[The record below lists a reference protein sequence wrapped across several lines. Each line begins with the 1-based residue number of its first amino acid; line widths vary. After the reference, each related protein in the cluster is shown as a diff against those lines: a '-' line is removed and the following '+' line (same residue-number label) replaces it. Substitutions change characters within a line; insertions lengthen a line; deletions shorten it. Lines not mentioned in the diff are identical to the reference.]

1 MVSNAVIIS
10 WYTILISIVTF
21 PLMIAI
27 LMRVK
32 YKTKFS
38 PFLLGL
44 LVYFSFGVFATS
56 VVNTLFISENRPTY
70 SFLTGN
76 VVTYSLYFA
85 VVTGIM
91 EMLGLFM
98 AYKKILVNYDEKETS
113 VTLAL
118 GHAEME
124 GLMVC
129 FLALAAY
136 ISWATVLN
144 ERGPAG
150 FAEYFADVEGLNIEE
165 AIDSITSVTVSE
177 VVLLA
182 LQRVIYLGMNIFL
195 SVMIFY
201 AAKKDIRSYFWV
213 AVVFRGLCTVPGSV
227 ERYNELK
234 DVRGNSALLTAFLAV
249 VVAML
254 GYMSIKLYKAYDAG
268 KILYPADLF
277 KKHPDPHF

>member
-91 EMLGLFM
+91 EMLGLFV
-98 AYKKILVNYDEKETS
+98 AYKKILVSTPTANI
-113 VTLAL
+113 
-118 GHAEME
+118 G
-124 GLMVC
+124 
-129 FLALAAY
+129 
-136 ISWATVLN
+136 VL
-144 ERGPAG
+144 E
-150 FAEYFADVEGLNIEE
+150 
-165 AIDSITSVTVSE
+165 
-177 VVLLA
+177 
-182 LQRVIYLGMNIFL
+182 
-195 SVMIFY
+195 
-201 AAKKDIRSYFWV
+201 
-213 AVVFRGLCTVPGSV
+213 
-227 ERYNELK
+227 
-234 DVRGNSALLTAFLAV
+234 LLTGTGEVPAETTAQAV
-249 VVAML
+249 P
-254 GYMSIKLYKAYDAG
+254 S
-268 KILYPADLF
+268 
-277 KKHPDPHF
+277 